1 MTDGTGGLIFLKTL
15 TAEYLSQKYGIQI
28 PAERGVLGR
37 LEDPDPEE
45 LEDSF
50 LRYAGQITASRKEQT
65 AYHLSGT
72 PEPDGF
78 LDLTT
83 LMLPVDAVKAKA
95 KEFGVSVTEFIAAV
109 MMKAISDLQTG
120 EGAAADAPPARQ
132 GPVAGQPARA
142 VPEQDASELRVLCD
156 AGDRPAAGRLFA
168 RGDLQDR
175 ALPHGSGERRA
186 DDGRQDRHER
196 RERTL
201 GRAAGDAAVYQK
213 ISP

>member
-109 MMKAISDLQTG
+109 MMKAISDLQT
-120 EGAAADAPPARQ
+120 EKVPRRMRRR
-132 GPVAGQPARA
+132 PVKVLLP
-142 VPEQDASELRVLCD
+142 VNLR
-156 AGDRPAAGRLFA
+156 GLF
-168 RGDLQDR
+168 
-175 ALPHGSGERRA
+175 PS
-186 DDGRQDRHER
+186 
-196 RERTL
+196 RTL
-201 GRAAGDAAVYQK
+201 RT
-213 ISP
+213 SRPT

>member
-1 MTDGTGGLIFLKTL
+1 M
-15 TAEYLSQKYGIQI
+15 
-28 PAERGVLGR
+28 LGR
-37 LEDPDPEE
+37 LEDPDPGGTG
-45 LEDSF
+45 
-50 LRYAGQITASRKEQT
+50 GQLPALCRARSQPAAKEQT

-109 MMKAISDLQTG
+109 MMKAISDLQTEKVPRRMRRRPVKVLLPVNLRG
-120 EGAAADAPPARQ
+120 LFPSRTLRNFASYVTPEIDPRLGDYSLAEICKIVHYRMGLENDAQ
-132 GPVAGQPARA
+132 
-142 VPEQDASELRVLCD
+142 
-156 AGDRPAAGRLFA
+156 
-168 RGDLQDR
+168 
-175 ALPHGSGERRA
+175 

-201 GRAAGDAAVYQK
+201 GRTARRCRCLSK